1 MWYMWCWDVHD
12 AKLKS
17 SVPGSALVS
26 DFQSTLWKLFANVLK
41 GNVLHYTL
49 ISSRNYTLKY
59 PLQACITC
67 CINFGFVCFF
77 IHSDTSIDMYQEFTA
92 ISRLSFIHA
101 VNFYWFIWTFSLF
114 KSVDFVHVAFKD
126 FTALTLQILQ
136 ICLCM
141 SGGIN
146 ELAVFSPV
154 ATFAVCGC
162 PEAQR
167 LDAMLHSL
175 SEGVWYFG
183 KCLWVWVFFFFF
195 SYLCGRFTFWAL
207 LNMSNTSSVDALPS
221 Y

>member
-1 MWYMWCWDVHD
+1 MHD

-114 KSVDFVHVAFKD
+114 KSVDFVHVDFKD
-126 FTALTLQILQ
+126 FTALILQILQ

-162 PEAQR
+162 PGAQC

-183 KCLWVWVFFFFF
+183 KCLWVWGFFF